1 MTMKKLIRKILRESH
16 DMDWVEDTNLS
27 PYHGV
32 KFTVSRRDY
41 GHPLC
46 SYFILY
52 DAAISDSHTGVNKEL
67 VNKPRAIYGES
78 YYVYCDYEGNEE
90 PTANGLKGL
99 SMYSKEGIDDQF
111 DKGNWIRVDNVIDGD
126 LNEVKK
132 ILKEDDFDFIK
143 DYNSLDGI
151 KFTHRDYP
159 QLIYT
164 IIDGGGYNIEV
175 TWGSSTHNGTWYQRN
190 RAEALFHNGEWI
202 IYDTINED
210 HDMDWIE
217 GASPNLIDEI
227 NFALEGSG
235 LYAQYGVGDMI
246 INDNHQ
252 TIDIKWG
259 VYDKTMW
266 VYTVN
271 TSEGV
276 SWGNIDPDG
285 TWTVSREGGIKT
297 IEDFYYGIKEGLG
310 EKLSRYFVVELTT
323 LLENYI
329 SLELKESHDMDW
341 IEDVNS
347 NPLDG
352 LKFKWWGDRSANPT
366 IYIIINVNL
375 NYVAIYLE
383 KYWTGDRMGSTT
395 GYSGEVHKN
404 IALNNINSG
413 EWVIVDDTGSRL
425 PPIF

>member
-1 MTMKKLIRKILRESH
+1 MRNLI
-16 DMDWVEDTNLS
+16 
-27 PYHGV
+27 
-32 KFTVSRRDY
+32 
-41 GHPLC
+41 
-46 SYFILY
+46 
-52 DAAISDSHTGVNKEL
+52 
-67 VNKPRAIYGES
+67 
-78 YYVYCDYEGNEE
+78 
-90 PTANGLKGL
+90 
-99 SMYSKEGIDDQF
+99 
-111 DKGNWIRVDNVIDGD
+111 
-126 LNEVKK
+126 KK
-132 ILKEDDFDFIK
+132 ILKEDDFDFIEG
-143 DYNSLDGI
+143 YNSLDGI
-151 KFTHRDYP
+151 KFTPRDYP

-217 GASPNLIDEI
+217 GTSPNLIDEI

-246 INDNHQ
+246 INDNLQ
-252 TIDIKWG
+252 TIDIFSDPNSN
-259 VYDKTMW
+259 YLQFDDEEL
-266 VYTVN
+266 VYTIN

-285 TWTVSREGGIKT
+285 TWTMSLEGGIKT
-297 IEDFYYGIKEGLG
+297 IEDFYYGIKKGLG
-310 EKLSRYFVVELTT
+310 YWGSIAEGWGREDLIN

-329 SLELKESHDMDW
+329 RTGLKESHDMDW

-375 NYVAIYLE
+375 NYVAIYVE

>member
-111 DKGNWIRVDNVIDGD
+111 DKGNWIRVD
-126 LNEVKK
+126 
-132 ILKEDDFDFIK
+132 
-143 DYNSLDGI
+143 
-151 KFTHRDYP
+151 
-159 QLIYT
+159 
-164 IIDGGGYNIEV
+164 
-175 TWGSSTHNGTWYQRN
+175 
-190 RAEALFHNGEWI
+190 
-202 IYDTINED
+202 DTINED
-210 HDMDWIE
+210 
-217 GASPNLIDEI
+217 
-227 NFALEGSG
+227 
-235 LYAQYGVGDMI
+235 Y
-246 INDNHQ
+246 
-252 TIDIKWG
+252 
-259 VYDKTMW
+259 
-266 VYTVN
+266 
-271 TSEGV
+271 
-276 SWGNIDPDG
+276 
-285 TWTVSREGGIKT
+285 
-297 IEDFYYGIKEGLG
+297 
-310 EKLSRYFVVELTT
+310 
-323 LLENYI
+323 
-329 SLELKESHDMDW
+329 DMDW

>member
-67 VNKPRAIYGES
+67 VNKPRATYGES

-99 SMYSKEGIDDQF
+99 SMYSKEGIDDKF

-132 ILKEDDFDFIK
+132 ILKEDDFDFIED
-143 DYNSLDGI
+143 DYSLDGI
-151 KFTHRDYP
+151 KFTHRDHP

-210 HDMDWIE
+210 
-217 GASPNLIDEI
+217 
-227 NFALEGSG
+227 
-235 LYAQYGVGDMI
+235 
-246 INDNHQ
+246 
-252 TIDIKWG
+252 
-259 VYDKTMW
+259 
-266 VYTVN
+266 
-271 TSEGV
+271 
-276 SWGNIDPDG
+276 
-285 TWTVSREGGIKT
+285 
-297 IEDFYYGIKEGLG
+297 
-310 EKLSRYFVVELTT
+310 
-323 LLENYI
+323 
-329 SLELKESHDMDW
+329 HDMDW